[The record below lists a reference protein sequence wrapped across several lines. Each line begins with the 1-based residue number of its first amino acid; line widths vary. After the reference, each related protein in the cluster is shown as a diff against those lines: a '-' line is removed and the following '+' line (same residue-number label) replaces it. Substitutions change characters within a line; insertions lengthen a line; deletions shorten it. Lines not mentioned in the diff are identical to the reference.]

1 MAAVRFLLPVA
12 LVAVA
17 LDAFPAA
24 AEENLAC
31 VAGGFS
37 EAQQEVIEA
46 FRDGYDFDSVR
57 NPSATP
63 ELVAVLRERVGE
75 CAAEHGWSEEAT
87 AVAAEYARPAL
98 FADVIL
104 RAMPIEP
111 LQKFEL
117 LTNYEEADQAAL
129 IAAFSAVAG
138 TDAFGVTPQE
148 ATDADRAMVDSVV
161 AVDGVPMEFEYGV
174 WLGTWLTT
182 SLNRDIA
189 ASRFATL

>member
-1 MAAVRFLLPVA
+1 MASIRLLFPAVLLEAA
-12 LVAVA
+12 LGS
-17 LDAFPAA
+17 FPAA
-24 AEENLAC
+24 AEENLDC

-37 EAQQEVIEA
+37 DAQQEVIEA
-46 FRDGYDFDSVR
+46 FRDGYDFESAR

-63 ELVAVLRERVGE
+63 ELVAVLRERVGQ

-87 AVAAEYARPAL
+87 AAAARYAGPAL

-104 RAMPIEP
+104 QAMPIEP

-117 LTNYEEADQAAL
+117 LTNYEEVDRSAL
-129 IAAFSAVAG
+129 IAAFSAVAR
-138 TDAFGVTPQE
+138 TDAFGVTPRE

-161 AVDGVPMEFEYGV
+161 AIDGVPMQFEYGV
-174 WLGTWLTT
+174 WLGAWLTA

-189 ASRFATL
+189 AERFEAL